1 MPPKT
6 AKTLNKTALNKLT
19 KPVLLN
25 FALSIGLVQGK
36 KSLLKEEIIQFV
48 LSKQDDDVINKFS
61 NLTISSKPSI
71 SAESSTE
78 PVNEL
83 RQSLHVTFND
93 KAISESL
100 IPSVLSTIAE
110 EKSILKVDVVKKAKE
125 CTTLEQ
131 ILNLLKIYP
140 EYSKNREIR
149 KIIKNLPD
157 SDEEESTPFS
167 LQEPTQISASKTST
181 STPSSVFFLPNTHP
195 VSSTNFT
202 NLSSSST
209 FITSPSISTQPISIP
224 SSNTTI
230 NTQPIPS
237 SNTTINTQPI
247 PIPSSNTTINT
258 QSIPYLSTT
267 INTQSI
273 PSSSTTF
280 TNHTTFPN
288 TQPIHS
294 ADFSMLSTTSK
305 SDNVKSKKHK
315 PILTPLSVA
324 KNSDK
329 TTAKIDILKDQIR
342 DSKDISEILSTIKN
356 PTEIHLSIL
365 SDVDFDMSRSFGFV
379 AVM

>member
-36 KSLLKEEIIQFV
+36 KSLLKEEIIQFI

-61 NLTISSKPSI
+61 NLTLKPSI
-71 SAESSTE
+71 STESSTE

-110 EKSILKVDVVKKAKE
+110 EKSILKVDVVQKAKE

-167 LQEPTQISASKTST
+167 LQEPTQILAST
-181 STPSSVFFLPNTHP
+181 STPSSIFLLPDTHP
-195 VSSTNFT
+195 ISSTNFP
-202 NLSSSST
+202 NLSSS
-209 FITSPSISTQPISIP
+209 TSFTNP
-224 SSNTTI
+224 
-230 NTQPIPS
+230 QPIPS
-237 SNTTINTQPI
+237 SSNPQPI
-247 PIPSSNTTINT
+247 PSTSFTNPQPIPSSSNPQPIVSFTNP
-258 QSIPYLSTT
+258 QPIPSTSFT
-267 INTQSI
+267 NPQPI
-273 PSSSTTF
+273 PSSS
-280 TNHTTFPN
+280 NP
-288 TQPIHS
+288 QPIPSINPQPIPS
-294 ADFSMLSTTSK
+294 ADFSMPSASLSK
-305 SDNVKSKKHK
+305 PDNTKSKKHK
-315 PILTPLSVA
+315 PILTPLSVT

-329 TTAKIDILKDQIR
+329 ITTAKIDILKDQIR

-356 PTEIHLSIL
+356 PTEIHLSVL